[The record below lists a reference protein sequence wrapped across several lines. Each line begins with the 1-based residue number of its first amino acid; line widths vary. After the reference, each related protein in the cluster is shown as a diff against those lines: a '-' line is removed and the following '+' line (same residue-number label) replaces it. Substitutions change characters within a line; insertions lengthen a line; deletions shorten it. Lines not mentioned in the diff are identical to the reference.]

1 MAICVA
7 SKLVKSPHAT
17 LTSLCTPFRQHP
29 PAVRARRLCFSH
41 SQYIRYGHRILNCRL
56 ISRLLP
62 TACATS
68 CVSTNFQSTLPELVV
83 TQSVAS
89 TPAIH
94 ANANHLINPVSVSVV
109 SVFFAI
115 ALTLIALVIKAL
127 CALIDACQSASRA
140 SLEVENAAQAIVKA
154 CAAVEGTCA
163 RVDLNIARAETFGEQ
178 ASGIAASVAQLPSTA
193 SRSLLQL
200 IREKDD
206 VCDLKDGSMCL
217 GASVPGERGPL
228 GWRSTGASKVRLT
241 FSSRHA
247 FRPGEYVGVPGIGGQ
262 YTWGIVDFSSSDEA
276 DTILSCPWPPPKD
289 LNYED
294 KASTRR
300 WWSLKRATVTY
311 RVIVSLDG
319 DEEATYRELSSREI
333 GKYVAF

>member
-1 MAICVA
+1 M
-7 SKLVKSPHAT
+7 
-17 LTSLCTPFRQHP
+17 CTPFGRHT
-29 PAVRARRLCFSH
+29 PALGARRLYSSQC
-41 SQYIRYGHRILNCRL
+41 QYIRYGLRFIKCRSVL
-56 ISRLLP
+56 RLLP
-62 TACATS
+62 TAHATS
-68 CVSTNFQSTLPELVV
+68 SATTNFQSTFPERVV

-94 ANANHLINPVSVSVV
+94 ANANHLITPVSVGVV
-109 SVFFAI
+109 SVIFSI
-115 ALTLIALVIKAL
+115 GLTLIALVIKAL
-127 CALIDACQSASRA
+127 WELIAACQSASRA
-140 SLEVENAAQAIVKA
+140 SVEVEIAAQAIVKA
-154 CAAVEGTCA
+154 CAAVESTCA
-163 RVDLNIARAETFGEQ
+163 RVDLNIARAETFGEK
-178 ASGIAASVAQLPSTA
+178 ASGIAESVAQLPSTA

-200 IREKDD
+200 LREKDD

-228 GWRSTGASKVRLT
+228 GWRSTGASNVRLI

-276 DTILSCPWPPPKD
+276 DTVLSCPWPPPKD
-289 LNYED
+289 LYYED
-294 KASTRR
+294 KASTKR
-300 WWSLKRATVTY
+300 WWSLRRPTVTY

-319 DEEATYRELSSREI
+319 DEEATYRELTSREI